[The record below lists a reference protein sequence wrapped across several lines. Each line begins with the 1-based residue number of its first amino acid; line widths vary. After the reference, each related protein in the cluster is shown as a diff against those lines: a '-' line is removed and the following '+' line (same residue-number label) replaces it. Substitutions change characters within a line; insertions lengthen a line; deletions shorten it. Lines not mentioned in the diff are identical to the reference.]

1 MTPARWAGRYL
12 VDGQRPDREFLGH
25 DEHLDR
31 AVLIR
36 LVTGAYNR
44 GPVRERLARLQEVR
58 SPYLALIYD
67 LVEVNGWIGVV
78 EERFDEPVDF
88 AANPLRNLYQLTAAV
103 AALHEAGLA
112 HGALDPQSFRI
123 DPLGAGRLG
132 DLQFA
137 GSNLDDPASDRP
149 RFVEMLKTLG
159 IGEILDDEVRALL
172 AAGAT
177 SQTLAG
183 TLRDRIGALLLK
195 GRHRAIVTWGGQRFE
210 LAAERPSSRFRHPN
224 PDLAAVT
231 FHYDGTRFLLSEA
244 TGEVLVNNVR
254 RRSGFALPVSC
265 VVALGE
271 PSRPYAQRYFIT
283 FDQAHPEVA

>member
-12 VDGQRPDREFLGH
+12 VDGQRTDREFLGH

-36 LVTGAYNR
+36 LVTGADNR

-88 AANPLRNLYQLTAAV
+88 AANPLRNLYQLSAAV

-112 HGALDPQSFRI
+112 HGALDPQSFRLG
-123 DPLGAGRLG
+123 PLGAGRLG

-137 GSNLDDPASDRP
+137 VPNLQDPATDRP
-149 RFVEMLKTLG
+149 RLVAMLKKLRVG
-159 IGEILDDEVRALL
+159 DLDDEVRALL

-177 SQTLAG
+177 SDALAPD
-183 TLRDRIGALLLK
+183 LRDRIGALLLK

-210 LAAERPSSRFRHPN
+210 LGAERPSRRFRHPT